1 MEVRIR
7 VVANATNRSSPMS
20 VLTLQGVVV
29 NGKSRLAQNVN
40 LPEHAKVYVVIPD
53 GVTVP
58 SVPECSFPP
67 TVRPPAN

>member
-1 MEVRIR
+1 
-7 VVANATNRSSPMS
+7 MS